1 MLPIPRVGWDR
12 QATSYDRGYL
22 GVYALPLV
30 THDQQMGRRGRRK
43 RSGVEVFAVEE
54 GTEELPF
61 VAPKEGKTIRHSV

>member
-30 THDQQMGRRGRRK
+30 AHDQQMRGRGRRK
-43 RSGVEVFAVEE
+43 SSRIEVFAVEE

-61 VAPKEGKTIRHSV
+61 VAPKER